1 MFIKGIEFC
10 LWLKN
15 IDKNI
20 DKIISKSLSG
30 EYSQNILG
38 HTRQAPKDAL
48 KTVSKTGIRNS
59 KSNW

>member
-30 EYSQNILG
+30 EYNQNILD

-48 KTVSKTGIRNS
+48 KTVSKTGI
-59 KSNW
+59 

>member
-20 DKIISKSLSG
+20 NKIISKSLSG
-30 EYSQNILG
+30 EYNQNILD

-48 KTVSKTGIRNS
+48 KTVSKTGI
-59 KSNW
+59 